1 MCNKQSLQQC
11 EECANKSARLKG
23 KYERFAGGWAWVAPS
38 GLWNF
43 KARLPEV
50 FPLTTWRRTVGTE
63 GEKSAADGSVL

>member
-1 MCNKQSLQQC
+1 MGNKQSLQQC

-43 KARLPEV
+43 GARLPGAS
-50 FPLTTWRRTVGTE
+50 PLTTWRRTVGTE